1 MAKNKKKT
9 NLIKKLVNTIAS
21 YYVPDENGCVNRPM
35 QVICNACLLAP
46 LIIIEAVKVG
56 IYDAFAPHS
65 LSGFGILAKG
75 LSTPLIT
82 VVKMQQTAA
91 FGQRLHGFAP
101 QYLLVMMAVFISA
114 TLLLYVD
121 ADRNKDRSAKKD
133 GDMEFVPIK
142 KYNEELAYPVG
153 EPGFEEPNEDELDS
167 NNPGNMIISKHARY
181 SLAGTP
187 YIYSCAFVMGP
198 TGSGKS
204 FRYVK
209 PNILQMNSSYVVTDP
224 KCELISSLGTCLME
238 HGYDVRLFN
247 LKKGEQKFSCRYN
260 PFNYIHDEQDVILTV
275 DAFLDAT
282 TGEGGGGGDPF
293 FPIAEKNF
301 YYALFYY
308 VFTQLPP
315 EKRTLKA
322 VYELYA
328 SADESDKPISKGKKG
343 EAQQAT
349 SAESEFDKKFKEVAK
364 NDPTNPC
371 LSFYKTFKNGSPKTK
386 QSILIS
392 VGVKLW
398 FLSVPET
405 ANLLSGDDLNFEMM
419 GDRKM
424 ALFVA
429 IPTDSDSFKC
439 LSAMM
444 FTQLFQTL
452 YYVGETVNS
461 NSFLLTKGTCVAAR
475 SNQFIMGTKS
485 EETERKKL
493 EYIQSVYKNAVILDD
508 NDLRLSDKDLDNK
521 LKAVD
526 SDGFVI
532 IPKIRLA
539 VPYNDEYKNLI
550 KTDDVINK
558 KEVDNYDRFKL
569 SEDEKYVILE
579 EFKSRKAAEIVLD
592 AAINGQI
599 KKGTKSHINR
609 IRFILDEFFAIG
621 KIAGYDAKIATFR
634 SLKISTDIILQGKTQ
649 LAEMYDDK
657 DGKILGN
664 CDLKICLGAAEY
676 DDAKYFS
683 DICGQ
688 TTVRSES
695 LNLDHKNGIVAT
707 SNGGSLSDNAQ
718 MLVRPEYLLGK
729 MKGDECLVFTRT
741 QGPFRDKK
749 YAATEHPRWGETYD
763 DHNPNT
769 FDREFPYR
777 KMFFI
782 KQEASNLIRTVLVD
796 NNVAK
801 IDKAAEFDPAIA
813 LMNDV
818 ENNSQNRG
826 KPIVYSKPGIKRS
839 SAARHF
845 ATHVKNKKAEEM
857 HGKNKEEFKKE
868 IVNQYSEDLNNDG
881 TIKTDA
887 VSDSIKER
895 LSNALRNNTGEYKY
909 DEKNNLVMTAEEEF
923 LDDLVT
929 KTANIN

>member
-1 MAKNKKKT
+1 MAKNNKKKT
-9 NLIKKLVNTIAS
+9 NPLKKFFNTIAGF
-21 YYVPDENGCVNRPM
+21 YVPDENGRVNKPA
-35 QVICNACLLAP
+35 QVICNACFLAP
-46 LIIIEAVKVG
+46 LIVFEAIKVG

-65 LSGFGILAKG
+65 LNGFSILARG
-75 LSTPLIT
+75 LATPAIT
-82 VVKMQQTAA
+82 VWKMRKTAA
-91 FGQRLHGFAP
+91 FGQTLTGFAP
-101 QYLLVMMAVFISA
+101 QYLLVAMAVFIGA

-142 KYNEELAYPVG
+142 KYNEELAYPLG
-153 EPGFEEPNEDELDS
+153 EPGFEEPDEETMDS

-187 YIYSCAFVMGP
+187 FLYSCAFVMGP

-209 PNILQMNSSYVVTDP
+209 PNILQMNSSYVITDP
-224 KCELISSLGTCLME
+224 KCELVSSLGTCLME
-238 HGYDVRLFN
+238 HGYDIRLFN
-247 LKKGEQKFSCRYN
+247 LKKGEQKYSCRYN

-282 TGEGGGGGDPF
+282 TNEGGTGGDPF

-328 SADESDKPISKGKKG
+328 AADESDKPMNNKKGKNAD
-343 EAQQAT
+343 ENRAMNT
-349 SAESEFDKKFKEVAK
+349 ESEFDKKFKEVAK

-475 SNQFIMGTKS
+475 SNQFIMGTAS
-485 EETERKKL
+485 EETEKNKL
-493 EYIQSVYKNAVILDD
+493 TYIQSVYKNAIILDD
-508 NDLRLSDKDLDNK
+508 NELRLTDKNLDNK
-521 LKAVD
+521 LKTVD
-526 SDGFVI
+526 NDGFSI
-532 IPKIRLA
+532 MPKVRLA
-539 VPYNDEYKNLI
+539 VPFNDEYKNLI
-550 KTDDVINK
+550 KDGGTPGKN
-558 KEVDNYDRFKL
+558 EVDNYSRFKL
-569 SEDEKYVILE
+569 SDDKKYVILE

-592 AAINGQI
+592 AAINGVI
-599 KKGTKSHINR
+599 KKGNKSHVNR

-621 KIAGYDAKIATFR
+621 KIAGFDAKIATFR

-695 LNLDHKNGIVAT
+695 LNLDHKSGMIAT
-707 SNGGSLSDNAQ
+707 SNGSSLSDNAQ

-741 QGPFRDKK
+741 QGPFKDKK
-749 YAATEHPRWGETYD
+749 YQATDHPRWNETFD
-763 DHNPNT
+763 DHNPDT
-769 FDREFPYR
+769 FKREFPYR

-782 KQEASNLIRTVLVD
+782 KQSLDNLIRTVLVD
-796 NNVAK
+796 DNAS
-801 IDKAAEFDPAIA
+801 AIA
-813 LMNDV
+813 TNAEVALVDDV
-818 ENNSQNRG
+818 KENAQAG
-826 KPIVYSKPGIKRS
+826 AKDIIYSKPGVKRS
-839 SAARHF
+839 AATARFNAHI
-845 ATHVKNKKAEEM
+845 KNKTAEGM
-857 HGKNKEEFKKE
+857 HGKTKEDFKKE
-868 IVNQYSEDLNNDG
+868 IIKTYANGLNDDG
-881 TIKTDA
+881 TIREAVFPPDA
-887 VSDSIKER
+887 KAR
-895 LSNALRNNTGEYKY
+895 LSKALRNNTGEYKY
-909 DEKNNLVMTAEEEF
+909 DAEKNLITTAEEDF
-923 LDDLVT
+923 LGDLINQ
-929 KTANIN
+929 TANLH